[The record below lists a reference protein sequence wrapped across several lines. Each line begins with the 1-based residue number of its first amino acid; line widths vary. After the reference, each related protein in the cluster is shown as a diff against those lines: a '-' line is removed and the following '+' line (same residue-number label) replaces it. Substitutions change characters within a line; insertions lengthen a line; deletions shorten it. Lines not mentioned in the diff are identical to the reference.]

1 MSAQRTASVERQ
13 TKETSISLSINLD
26 GTGKSEIATGVGFLD
41 HMLTLFSR
49 HSLIDLNVH
58 CKGDIEIDYHH
69 TVEDIGLALGTAF
82 DKALGERRGIRRY
95 GFFNLPMDE
104 SICETAVDLGGRPF
118 LVYKTS
124 LTATFVRDFDT
135 KLFEEFFRAVS
146 VNARM
151 NLHIRHSGG
160 NEAHHAA
167 ESMFKSFARAMRM
180 ATEADP
186 RDAGIPSSKGVI

>member
-1 MSAQRTASVERQ
+1 MSGQRTASVTRK
-13 TKETSISLSINLD
+13 TKETSINLSINLD
-26 GTGKSEIATGVGFLD
+26 GSGTSEIATGVGFLD

-49 HSLIDLNVH
+49 HSLIDLTVQ
-58 CKGDIEIDYHH
+58 CKGDTDVDYHH
-69 TVEDIGLALGTAF
+69 TVEDLGLALGSAF
-82 DKALGERRGIRRY
+82 DEALGERRGIRRY

-118 LVYKTS
+118 LVYTTTLTS
-124 LTATFVRDFDT
+124 TFVRDFDT

-167 ESMFKSFARAMRM
+167 ESIFKSFARALRI
-180 ATEADP
+180 AVENDP
-186 RDAGIPSSKGVI
+186 RETGVPSSKGVI

>member
-1 MSAQRTASVERQ
+1 MSAQRTASVKRQ
-13 TKETSISLSINLD
+13 TKETSINLSINLD
-26 GTGKSEIATGVGFLD
+26 GTGKSEIDTGVGFLD

-49 HSLIDLNVH
+49 HSLIDLTVQ

-69 TVEDIGLALGTAF
+69 TVEDIGLALGSAF
-82 DKALGERRGIRRY
+82 DKALGERCGIRRY

-104 SICETAVDLGGRPF
+104 SVCETAVDLGGRPF
-118 LVYKTS
+118 LVYQTS
-124 LTATFVRDFDT
+124 LTTTFVRDFDT

-186 RDAGIPSSKGVI
+186 RDAGLPTSKGMI

>member
-1 MSAQRTASVERQ
+1 MSAQRTASVKRQ

-26 GTGKSEIATGVGFLD
+26 GTGQSEIATGVGFLD

-49 HSLIDLNVH
+49 HSLIDLTVQ

-124 LTATFVRDFDT
+124 LTSTFVRDFDT

-151 NLHIRHSGG
+151 NLHVRHSGG

-186 RDAGIPSSKGVI
+186 RDAGVPSSKGVI

>member
-1 MSAQRTASVERQ
+1 MSNPRTASVERK
-13 TKETSISLSINLD
+13 TKETAISLAINLD
-26 GTGKSEIATGVGFLD
+26 GTGKSEISTGVGFLD

-49 HSLIDLNVH
+49 HSLINLTVQ

-82 DKALGERRGIRRY
+82 DKALGDRSGIRRY

-104 SICETAVDLGGRPF
+104 SICETAIDLGGRPF

-124 LTATFVRDFDT
+124 LTSTYVRDFDT

-151 NLHIRHSGG
+151 NLHVRHSGG

-167 ESMFKSFARAMRM
+167 ESIFKSFARSLRM

-186 RDAGIPSSKGVI
+186 RDTGVPSSKGVI